1 MCSPGGHSPGP
12 ASQVSRSHSV
22 HQDVTAS
29 SESILS
35 SQPWAAWTR
44 SLFSRTVG
52 TTAPA
57 RVALGLQKQSCP
69 ADATESFLGHREWDG
84 GCSLET
90 TVTPGDL
97 CESQPRTWPDIFPG
111 SPMQPLFPLRFP
123 GPRAQDLDAQGRQG
137 WMLLPRPQTVD
148 ALEPRPGEGGAHFTT
163 TGRSLASR
171 LFFPFE
177 HLRDPD
183 LQAASPRSAPS
194 TSKQRTESPTILV
207 SNFWPCRFG
216 VPVPGPPRLR
226 LSPATSCAETQD
238 SGPKTGTWR
247 TSPPRNPTT

>member
-1 MCSPGGHSPGP
+1 MSLSPGLGLIFSQEAQCSPCSPSG
-12 ASQVSRSHSV
+12 SQDPGLR
-22 HQDVTAS
+22 T
-29 SESILS
+29 
-35 SQPWAAWTR
+35 WT
-44 SLFSRTVG
+44 
-52 TTAPA
+52 PK
-57 RVALGLQKQSCP
+57 VAK
-69 ADATESFLGHREWDG
+69 G
-84 GCSLET
+84 GCFC
-90 TVTPGDL
+90 PGARL
-97 CESQPRTWPDIFPG
+97 STLWC
-111 SPMQPLFPLRFP
+111 L
-123 GPRAQDLDAQGRQG
+123 GRG
-137 WMLLPRPQTVD
+137 W
-148 ALEPRPGEGGAHFTT
+148 GWGAHFTT
-163 TGRSLASR
+163 TGRSPASR